1 MHFMKIYAAA
11 LLPGLAAVLLLC
23 YAEAHAERLSGVL
36 SGDFALLAVNAAL
49 ALAGVL
55 YRRRHPMDPAAAERL
70 REKRRKERA
79 YNRKHWKKIAVKGT
93 VCAAVL
99 LLILYIF
106 VGGTLRSLRQQP
118 AQTETPRSAMLS

>member
-23 YAEAHAERLSGVL
+23 YAEAHEERLSGVL

-79 YNRKHWKKIAVKGT
+79 YNRKHWKKIAVK
-93 VCAAVL
+93 AARARRAASGNTANKV
-99 LLILYIF
+99 
-106 VGGTLRSLRQQP
+106 R
-118 AQTETPRSAMLS
+118 PRSSPR